1 MMQQYFATMSNPS
14 VITLDALLRDYL
26 LGLVLIAG
34 GEDANEQP
42 VQWVHS
48 SDLIDPTPFLTPRTV
63 LLTTGAQ
70 FGDSLEADTADS
82 YVQRLLGVGITALG
96 VAIGVQWD
104 RIPPSLIDAC
114 ERLQLPLFRVP
125 YDTPFLAVVRTAAR
139 LIEAEQHTTE
149 PWGREQGTSSLL
161 SRRHNLIEAE
171 QAIRLA
177 VLQLLISNQRDLAE
191 QIAETLLPRLPR
203 GEIVALSFTGPFA
216 PRVLATLAPL
226 IAEQPGVFSAQQ
238 GERITVIAEHQ
249 LLAELRQALT
259 KHEIAAGISER
270 GSHTELAELISQAT
284 RSHELARLRG
294 DSAPLGYRPEM
305 HAGVLQLLQGSL
317 EATRRARG
325 LLSPLRLHD
334 QRHGD
339 DLERSIT
346 VWLSHNGQTSPAAA
360 ELGVHRHT
368 LRTRVQTAASLLQR
382 DLDTPDARAELWTAL
397 RLDPSSER
405 PAIDE

>member
-1 MMQQYFATMSNPS
+1 MQQYFATVSNPA
-14 VITLDALLRDYL
+14 VITLDLLLRDYL

-34 GEDANEQP
+34 AGEGVNEQP

-70 FGDSLEADTADS
+70 FADTLDDDIAGA
-82 YVQRLLGVGITALG
+82 YVQRLLSVGVTALG

-114 ERLQLPLFRVP
+114 DRMQLPLFRVP

-149 PWGREQGTSSLL
+149 PWGREQGAGTLL

-171 QAIRLA
+171 QALRLA
-177 VLQLLISNQRDLAE
+177 VLQLLTSDRRDLAE
-191 QIAETLLPRLPR
+191 QIAQTLLPRLPR
-203 GEIVALSFTGPFA
+203 GEVVALSFTGPFA
-216 PRVLATLAPL
+216 PRVLATLTPL
-226 IAEQPGVFSAQQ
+226 IAQQSGVFSAQQ
-238 GERITVIAEHQ
+238 GERLTVICEYSA
-249 LLAELRQALT
+249 LTPLRQALT

-270 GSHTELAELISQAT
+270 GSHTELTELISQAA

-294 DSAPLGYRPEM
+294 ETAPLGYRPEM
-305 HAGVLQLLQGSL
+305 HAGVLQLLEGSP
-317 EATRRARG
+317 EAIRRARG
-325 LLSPLRLHD
+325 LLSPLRMHD
-334 QRHGD
+334 QRHAD
-339 DLERSIT
+339 ELEHSVT